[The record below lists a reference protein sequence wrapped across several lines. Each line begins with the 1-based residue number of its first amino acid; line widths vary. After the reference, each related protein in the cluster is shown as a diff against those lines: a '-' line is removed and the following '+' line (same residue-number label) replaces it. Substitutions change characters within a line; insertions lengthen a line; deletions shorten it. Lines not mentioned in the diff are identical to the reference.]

1 MLSPRFTIYFFSLFF
16 SHSFGA
22 LIMKSLWKSCSLAAL
37 GITALCSAP
46 ALWAQSSPVQEQR
59 VTERRTVTGED
70 GKTERTSSIIER
82 KVEDITPPT
91 KHLIYAAPVRMIW
104 MANIGYMH
112 SLSDKFAV
120 GGNLELP
127 TSIDSRVLRGFG
139 IAAEGR
145 FYPGANGLRGFYI
158 APGLNLHTFTANQ
171 YDYNAN
177 PVLQPNGTWTTPQ
190 PRQIT
195 VTPFSLALIGGWVFN
210 WGDLSLDFGLGF
222 KTHLS
227 NGVDPTTVTST
238 SVVSERGLS
247 GVGLDSFSG
256 TMPVFR
262 INVGYSW

>member
-1 MLSPRFTIYFFSLFF
+1 
-16 SHSFGA
+16 
-22 LIMKSLWKSCSLAAL
+22 MKSLWKLSCLAAL
-37 GITALCSAP
+37 GIAALSSIP
-46 ALWAQSSPVQEQR
+46 ALRAQSSPVQEQR
-59 VTERRTVTGED
+59 VTERRTITGED
-70 GKTERTSSIIER
+70 GKTERTSSVIER

-112 SLSDKFAV
+112 SLSDRFAV

-171 YDYNAN
+171 YDYNVT
-177 PVLQPNGTWTTPQ
+177 PVMQPNGTWTTPQ
-190 PRQIT
+190 PRLIT

-227 NGVDPTTVTST
+227 NGVDPATVTSS